1 MIGVYSLASGELA
14 EVVASLSGV
23 DLTGRGTRN
32 RPEAYSAESWSWSA
46 SARDWVQDAAKVE
59 ADLIAQIDRQREK
72 MRAAVMTQGVG
83 QSYAYAQKA
92 NEVYD
97 YRNIVGSL
105 LATLT
110 VPQRTARYPF
120 AMAEVTATGDTLAT
134 VIARFEAGMASSR
147 SRIAAVEA
155 AAVKAKRAIRAAST
169 ATAKRAAYQATTWP

>member
-1 MIGVYSLASGELA
+1 MTARPTHRLKADGSLVWPEGYADSQIEVLPANYYDAQDLAQAEAEL
-14 EVVASLSGV
+14 L
-23 DLTGRGTRN
+23 
-32 RPEAYSAESWSWSA
+32 
-46 SARDWVQDAAKVE
+46 AAV
-59 ADLIAQIDRQREK
+59 DRQRER

-105 LATLT
+105 LAALT

-120 AMAEVTATGDTLAT
+120 AMAEVAATGDSLAT

-169 ATAKRAAYQATTWP
+169 ATAKRAAFSATTWP

>member
-1 MIGVYSLASGELA
+1 MSGRPTHRLKADGSLVWPEGYAASQIEALPANYYDAQDLAQAEAEL
-14 EVVASLSGV
+14 L
-23 DLTGRGTRN
+23 
-32 RPEAYSAESWSWSA
+32 
-46 SARDWVQDAAKVE
+46 AAV
-59 ADLIAQIDRQREK
+59 DRQRER

-169 ATAKRAAYQATTWP
+169 ATTKRAAYQATTWP